1 MENKTKLRENGI
13 VLIVLGILNV
23 LTFVSTVVKSLI
35 DGTISGALATVEAD
49 ILLPVKVVLI
59 VLCAI
64 MLLIAG
70 ADIFLGVKAIKVSK
84 NPNASKGYII
94 VAKVFSILTCIAVIS
109 NIISMFTGNAA
120 SAVDGGVNM
129 ASYALSLCI
138 YSFFIKSAE
147 AVRNDYINGTK

>member
-1 MENKTKLRENGI
+1 MKNKTKLRESGI
-13 VLIVLGILNV
+13 VLIVLGIFNV
-23 LTFVSTVVKSLI
+23 LTFVSTVVESLI
-35 DGTISGALATVEAD
+35 DGTVSGALATVEAD
-49 ILLPVKVVLI
+49 ILVAVKAVLI

-64 MLLIAG
+64 MVLIAG

-94 VAKVFSILTCIAVIS
+94 VAKVFSILTCIAVIV

-129 ASYALSLCI
+129 ASYALSLII